1 MDVEVTEFSS
11 TVRAVDGAL
20 SDAETEKIIARVL
33 VRVRDEGAHD
43 RRVRAEQRV
52 NAGRDESDY
61 PG

>member
-1 MDVEVTEFSS
+1 MDVEITEFAS
-11 TVRAVDGAL
+11 TIRAVDGAL

-33 VRVRDEGAHD
+33 VRVRDEHAHD